1 MFATGLAMAII
12 QAADL
17 HFGISVFG
25 VAAAGTFFVPGWK
38 YYRQSRRERV
48 PFES

>member
-1 MFATGLAMAII
+1 MALI

-25 VAAAGTFFVPGWK
+25 IAAAGTFFVPGWK
-38 YYRQSRRERV
+38 YYRQSRRDLG
-48 PFES
+48 PIES